1 MKNILRKFR
10 WKLVIEL
17 LYILRVFMKILH
29 YSRFCNI
36 CSSYLTTLWSIFIDP
51 CWKHCAFIYYIS
63 LWIVSKQNQWQR
75 KFILRETQTFFSNLF
90 QMFKIRWGRL
100 FQTEMLT
107 RLKILIQQLKN
118 VNLEFEM
125 MTHCFTLPFSCLFW
139 LVDILLYI
147 WNSSY
152 FLNLPF

>member
-1 MKNILRKFR
+1 MKNIKDFHMKVRNR
-10 WKLVIEL
+10 IIEHFVCF
-17 LYILRVFMKILH
+17 IKTLH
-29 YSRFCNI
+29 YSKFCNI
-36 CSSYLTTLWSIFIDP
+36 CNSYLTPLWNIFIDP

-107 RLKILIQQLKN
+107 RLKILIQYLKN
-118 VNLEFEM
+118 VKLEYKM
-125 MTHCFTLPFSCLFW
+125 MKHFFTLPFTCLV
-139 LVDILLYI
+139 LI
-147 WNSSY
+147 S
-152 FLNLPF
+152 